1 MVWGQ
6 EDYLAESER
15 QLKDNETYESSSFE
29 DADLVKLLEK
39 SNSIFQSI
47 RKKNLLLEMNLS
59 ILLMTIKRKPIM
71 EQFTYCLRSISV

>member
-1 MVWGQ
+1 MVWDQ

-15 QLKDNETYESSSFE
+15 QLKDNENYESSSFE

-47 RKKNLLLEMNLS
+47 RKKNLLLKMNLS